1 MTDEQ
6 IRRATAISKQ
16 QLENSKDWI
25 VIIQSTNFLQ
35 DFASKDEAVKYW
47 LLVRLDFISK
57 DK

>member
-6 IRRATAISKQ
+6 IIKAAAISKQ

-35 DFASKDEAVKYW
+35 DFASKDEAGKYW
-47 LLVRLDFISK
+47 LLVRLDSISK

>member
-6 IRRATAISKQ
+6 IIKAAAISKQ

-35 DFASKDEAVKYW
+35 DFALKDEFVKY
-47 LLVRLDFISK
+47 
-57 DK
+57 